1 MLTKTK
7 AIVLNTL
14 KYGDKK
20 IFVDMFSQEYGK
32 ITFSCPV
39 GSRGKQK
46 SKANYF
52 QPLNIVEVEFDRKPK
67 VEIHNIKEVRLAY
80 PTRSI
85 PYDSYK
91 LSISIFLAEFLRYA
105 LLNEQQ
111 NVHLYDYIEHSIE
124 WLDNAEKGFANF
136 HIVFM
141 MKISLFIG
149 FHPNIEDFS
158 PGSWFDLQSG
168 EFSHLIPKHKD
179 TIQPSEATIIPV
191 IDRLNY
197 STMHLLKLTRAQR
210 NQCTEGIL
218 NYYRLHLPAF
228 PELKSFAVMKEL
240 FA

>member
-7 AIVLNTL
+7 AIVLNSL

-20 IFVDMFSQEYGK
+20 VFVDMFSQEYGK

-39 GSRGKQK
+39 GNRGKQK
-46 SKANYF
+46 SRVNYF
-52 QPLNIVEVEFDRKPK
+52 QPLNIVEVEFDLKPK
-67 VEIHNIKEVRLAY
+67 TEIHNIKEVRLAY
-80 PTRSI
+80 PTKSI
-85 PYDSYK
+85 PYDPYK

-124 WLDNAEKGFANF
+124 WLDNAERGFANF

-168 EFSHLIPKHKD
+168 EFSPLIPKHKD
-179 TIQPSEATIIPV
+179 TIRPSEATIIPV

-197 STMHLLKLTRAQR
+197 NTMHLLKLSRAQR
-210 NQCTEGIL
+210 NQCTESIL
-218 NYYRLHLPAF
+218 KYYRLHLPTF